1 MILVA
6 CLKILRIILITICC
20 LNTAS
25 VSSQH
30 VQQKKKEHEAWLV
43 AAENYLKSIRSL
55 ESSFLQSSTTGKFAH
70 GTLFLHR
77 PGKLRIKY
85 KSPRSLQVYANGT
98 WLFYID
104 NELKEIS
111 QIPLEK
117 TPAFFLINDR
127 FRFSEGLKVLNI
139 IKEAGTL
146 KIKIASQSDEREG
159 AMTLI
164 LSEQADSFIG
174 WTVTDTQGVNTNI
187 KLLDPII
194 NKPIAEGI
202 FSFSIPDWAFLD
214 YQQD

>member
-1 MILVA
+1 
-6 CLKILRIILITICC
+6 
-20 LNTAS
+20 
-25 VSSQH
+25 
-30 VQQKKKEHEAWLV
+30 
-43 AAENYLKSIRSL
+43 IRSL